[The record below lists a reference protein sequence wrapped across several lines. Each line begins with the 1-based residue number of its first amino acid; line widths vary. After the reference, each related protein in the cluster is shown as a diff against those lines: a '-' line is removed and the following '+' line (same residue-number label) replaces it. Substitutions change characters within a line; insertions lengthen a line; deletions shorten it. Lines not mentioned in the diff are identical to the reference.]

1 MSNEDSLQFVCERL
15 RHHHGS
21 PFQRELHLRP
31 LPRVRRRFAV
41 RLAQGEHHCFE
52 RVDESVQVHCTTGHL
67 WITHDG
73 DPKDVIL
80 GSGESYRA
88 GREDAMYL
96 SALQPCVLEIEF
108 EDDAVQ
114 H

>member
-1 MSNEDSLQFVCERL
+1 MKKEESLQFVQERL
-15 RHHHGS
+15 RRQHGS
-21 PFQRELHLRP
+21 PLDRELHLV
-31 LPRVRRRFAV
+31 PRERITRRVAMELESGSTQVFD
-41 RLAQGEHHCFE
+41 
-52 RVDESVQVHCTTGHL
+52 RVDETVKVHCASGSV

-80 GSGESYRA
+80 GEAECYRA
-88 GREDAMYL
+88 EREEPMRV

-108 EDDAVQ
+108 EDDAVT